1 MSSSEAQTMCKNNSF
16 LLSDKAVDFWALG
29 ILIYEMLGETKV
41 FCLNTLIFSNNFLV
55 GRPPFY
61 AKDAYAIYE
70 KILLGKI
77 EWFKNFDAVA
87 KDLM

>member
-1 MSSSEAQTMCKNNSF
+1 M
-16 LLSDKAVDFWALG
+16 DFWALG
-29 ILIYEMLGETKV
+29 ILIYEMLGEARYIIKKIPKK
-41 FCLNTLIFSNNFLV
+41 LLSNFLV

-61 AKDAYAIYE
+61 ASDAYAIYE
-70 KILLGKI
+70 KILVGKI